1 MSGRGIAS
9 GFGRRR
15 KKLPTSKITGLP
27 AELITFF
34 RLGIGALF
42 MLIVIFLPGGLME
55 GVKRIRNLFKR
66 PSSGQG
72 PGKQDKAVLQTVTS
86 S

>member
-1 MSGRGIAS
+1 MFVVAASLARG
-9 GFGRRR
+9 GNR
-15 KKLPTSKITGLP
+15 PW
-27 AELITFF
+27 
-34 RLGIGALF
+34 GALF
-42 MLIVIFLPGGLME
+42 ALIVIFLPGGLME